1 MENEKK
7 NQEPDNR
14 CFLRAPL
21 FCIALMAVTSY
32 GAVAQQ
38 ISGTAI
44 ILSLTHD
51 KAIVAADSRSLYG
64 EGLGIATD
72 KTCKLLAFRDEAI
85 FTFSGTR
92 VCKDNDA
99 KLKMGWDA
107 QEVAS
112 SVYKSLASQKSR
124 VGGSDFIHAWDKEML
139 RRMNF
144 KFCAPHPGPHGEV
157 LTGLFFDLDSSNNI
171 EGYFDEVTLQNSIVK
186 TNIGPLAPNG
196 LPMGSGWTNILDEYL
211 ADKTPRAKS
220 WHKKIDNYS
229 SEQKIEA
236 LGQLT
241 RKFDTS
247 GHVGGNID
255 MAVLTARGIQWVSTK
270 KECQV
275 QQH

>member
-1 MENEKK
+1 MNSHH
-7 NQEPDNR
+7 
-14 CFLRAPL
+14 CLREPL

-38 ISGTAI
+38 ISGTVI

-64 EGLGIATD
+64 EGLGVATD
-72 KTCKLLAFRDEAI
+72 KSCKLLAFRDEAI

-92 VCKDNDA
+92 VCQNNDP
-99 KLKMGWDA
+99 KLKIGWDA
-107 QEVAS
+107 QEVAK
-112 SVYKSLASQKSR
+112 SVYNSLAGQKMR
-124 VGGSDFIHAWDKEML
+124 VTGSDFIHAWDKEML
-139 RRMNF
+139 RHMNF
-144 KFCAPHPGPHGEV
+144 KHCVPHLGPHGEV
-157 LTGLFFDLDSSNNI
+157 LTGLFFGLDSSNNV
-171 EGYFDEVTLQNSIVK
+171 EGYSDEVSLEGSIVK

-196 LPMGSGWTNILDEYL
+196 LPMGSGWTTVLEEYL
-211 ADKTPRAKS
+211 AAKTPRAKT
-220 WHKKIDNYS
+220 WHKKIDSYS
-229 SEQKIEA
+229 PEQKIEA

-255 MAVLTARGIQWVSTK
+255 MAVLTARGVRWVSTK